1 MGGNMN
7 NKGFTL
13 IELLGVV
20 AVLGIIAIIT
30 VPVINRSLSQS
41 KENLYDVQIEQ
52 IKKGCQ
58 DYYSEHLSELPEN
71 NALACK
77 TIEELQKGGYLP
89 LDIKNPKTNDLFDVN
104 MRVCVKRSNNKK
116 LEYIIYEE

>member
-1 MGGNMN
+1 MN

-89 LDIKNPKTNDLFDVN
+89 LDIKNPKTNVFFDVT
-104 MRVCVKRSNNKK
+104 MRVCVKRSNNKT

>member
-1 MGGNMN
+1 MN

-58 DYYSEHLSELPEN
+58 RRFPQKGRSRGKQRGPAADRGGRLRLFSDQIFLRINSSIAFLGAKPTF
-71 NALACK
+71 LATGAPFLK
-77 TIEELQKGGYLP
+77 TITHGMLMIE
-89 LDIKNPKTNDLFDVN
+89 
-104 MRVCVKRSNNKK
+104 
-116 LEYIIYEE
+116 